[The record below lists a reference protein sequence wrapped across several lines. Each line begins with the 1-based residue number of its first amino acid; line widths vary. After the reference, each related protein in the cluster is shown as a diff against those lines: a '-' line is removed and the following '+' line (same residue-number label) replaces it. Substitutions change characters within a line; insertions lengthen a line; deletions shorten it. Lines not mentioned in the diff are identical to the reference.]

1 MVQEDFT
8 SKIRSFW
15 QLHQQWL
22 IAGILTAILAAGAF
36 LRLYHL
42 GQVGVNEYYA
52 SAVKSMLQ
60 SWHNFFYVAF
70 EPGGTV
76 SVDKPPL
83 GFWAEALS
91 AYLFG
96 FSGFSLALPNALA
109 GILSI
114 FVIYKLVR
122 RPFGSWTGLAAAA
135 VLAMM
140 PVAVSTERNNTI
152 DGMLA
157 LVV

>member
-22 IAGILTAILAAGAF
+22 IVGILTAILAAGAF

-42 GQVGVNEYYA
+42 GQAGVNEYYA

-76 SVDKPPL
+76 SVDKPPWDSGQKRYPLIYSDLAVSRWHCLTHWL
-83 GFWAEALS
+83 GF
-91 AYLFG
+91 YLF
-96 FSGFSLALPNALA
+96 L
-109 GILSI
+109 
-114 FVIYKLVR
+114 
-122 RPFGSWTGLAAAA
+122 
-135 VLAMM
+135 
-140 PVAVSTERNNTI
+140 
-152 DGMLA
+152 
-157 LVV
+157 